1 MTTREQLVQ
10 AAIADP
16 DADAPR
22 ETFAAWGVAHG
33 DLQGQLARIQLAEAR
48 ERRVGIAI
56 EANRRYLEA
65 YDLVEKHEN
74 AWAREVLTIA
84 SQPQFFRGF
93 VEVVTFD
100 VPAFLARAQELYAL
114 APIRGVTFVDAGPHI
129 DALAASPQLSRL
141 AHIKFYNRSDA
152 APLADTGL
160 RTLLASPHLGKLAI
174 LQLGWNEITAEGV
187 EALAASRLGQQ
198 LRYVTLG
205 NNPTEDPSE
214 QFGIDAITLDINRNS
229 ISLPPLGQAL
239 EAKHGELPWL
249 HAPSLFRMFPPDLH
263 DV

>member
-1 MTTREQLVQ
+1 MTERDHLVR
-10 AAIADP
+10 AVIAEP

-22 ETFAAWGVAHG
+22 EAFAAWSVAHG
-33 DLQGQLARIQLAEAR
+33 DVQGELARIQLAEAR
-48 ERRVGIAI
+48 ERQVGTTV
-56 EANRRYLEA
+56 EASRLHSEA
-65 YDLVEKHEN
+65 YDLMTQHK
-74 AWAREVLTIA
+74 ATWAHHILTIA

-93 VEVVTFD
+93 VEVATID
-100 VPAFLARAQELYAL
+100 VPTFLARAQDLYTL
-114 APIRGVTFVDAGPHI
+114 APIRGVTFVDAGPRI

-141 AHIKFYNRSDA
+141 ARIKFYNRSDA